1 MSASA
6 RSGVRYELV
15 ENSVISVSSAPLP
28 LASAGAP
35 LLRDVAHAGM
45 DDSAVL
51 RVDYLSVGGLPP
63 LSFEVAAHE
72 CLAVEG
78 PSGSGKTRLLRAI
91 ADLDAA
97 DGYVYLEGVERREV
111 PGPEWR
117 RRVRYASAEPAWWG
131 ASAREHFPADRQARP
146 PAVRRRAGV
155 RPARPAHI
163 ASCRPASASGWG
175 SCRAIADEPR
185 VLLLDEPTSALDAQ
199 AAALAEELIKFQIL
213 AGRMVIL
220 VSHNPQ
226 QIARLAH
233 ARLVLA
239 DAGQAPTLESTAA

>member
-1 MSASA
+1 M
-6 RSGVRYELV
+6 
-15 ENSVISVSSAPLP
+15 
-28 LASAGAP
+28 
-35 LLRDVAHAGM
+35 LRI
-45 DDSAVL
+45 
-51 RVDYLSVGGLPP
+51 DYLQVPGLPP

-97 DGYVYLEGVERREV
+97 DGYVTLEGVERREL

-131 ASAREHFPADRQARP
+131 QTAREHFAATAKLERLLSALGLGPALLDRPISELSTGERQRL
-146 PAVRRRAGV
+146 GL
-155 RPARPAHI
+155 I
-163 ASCRPASASGWG
+163 
-175 SCRAIADEPR
+175 RAIADEPR

-199 AAALAEELIKFQIL
+199 AAALAEELIKFQLL
-213 AGRMVIL
+213 AGRIVVL
-220 VSHNPQ
+220 VSHDAQ

-233 ARLVLA
+233 ARLLLA
-239 DAGQAPTLESTAA
+239 KAAAPSTPQSAAA